1 MVCGVNVAA
10 VVDVIIII
18 VAAAAAAAADVV
30 VLFVSIECKTLLSL
44 HGLGGIV
51 RGICLG

>member
-18 VAAAAAAAADVV
+18 VAAAAAADVV